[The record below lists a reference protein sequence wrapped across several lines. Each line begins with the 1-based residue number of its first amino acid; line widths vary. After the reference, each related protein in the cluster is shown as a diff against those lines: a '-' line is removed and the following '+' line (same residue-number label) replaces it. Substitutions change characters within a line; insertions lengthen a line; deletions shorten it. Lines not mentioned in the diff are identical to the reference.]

1 MGIQKLY
8 NNWLAFMDKYIIKGK
23 WLDDLNE
30 DLQGSDRSC
39 AVLAGA
45 IMDDLLKTLLQR
57 YLLVP
62 ANKKDDKLLGHS
74 GPIDSFS
81 ARIELARRL
90 NLISE
95 HTRKALDWVRDIRNQ
110 AAHQTDFRFD
120 SDSNKDKVA
129 NIVSSLKPYT
139 QVDELLKKPYEGVK
153 GNFVAMTIL
162 MAVGLNIEIGEIGMT
177 TFRPVD
183 AIAFSTISNK
193 S

>member
-1 MGIQKLY
+1 
-8 NNWLAFMDKYIIKGK
+8 MDEYITKGK

-45 IMDDLLKTLLQR
+45 ILDDFLKTLLQR

-62 ANKKDDKLLGHS
+62 ANKKDDKLLGPS

-81 ARIELARRL
+81 ARIELAHRL
-90 NLISE
+90 NLISAQ
-95 HTRKALDWVRDIRNQ
+95 TRKALDWVRDIRNQ
-110 AAHQTDFRFD
+110 AAHQMDFRFD

-129 NIVSSLKPYT
+129 NIVSILKLT

-162 MAVGLNIEIGEIGMT
+162 MAAGLNVEIGEIGMT

-183 AIAFSTISNK
+183 AITFSTISDK